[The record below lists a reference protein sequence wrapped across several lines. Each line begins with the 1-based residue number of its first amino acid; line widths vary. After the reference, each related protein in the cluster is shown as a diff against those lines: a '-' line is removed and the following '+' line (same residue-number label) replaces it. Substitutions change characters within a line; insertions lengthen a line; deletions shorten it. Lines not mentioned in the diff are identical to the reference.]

1 MHGYFSL
8 ISITD
13 KAFIGLVYYV
23 YVTGALRVT
32 GTYYHYWAS
41 RYRPSHCIGVVR
53 VVPLSVFYYC
63 CPFLWIFR
71 FSGFCNYLFTEQTT
85 IANFRH
91 LRWTPEGKRKRGR
104 PKTTW
109 RRTIENEIRE
119 RGYTWGTIEREA
131 NNREEWRKLVLALC
145 AMRHSKDNNRE
156 EWSKLVLVLCA
167 MRHSKD

>member
-23 YVTGALRVT
+23 YVTGALKET

-41 RYRPSHCIGVVR
+41 RYTPSHFIGVVR

-71 FSGFCNYLFTEQTT
+71 YSGFCNVYLPNKQQLLILDTYDGHQK
-85 IANFRH
+85 
-91 LRWTPEGKRKRGR
+91 GKEK
-104 PKTTW
+104 
-109 RRTIENEIRE
+109 
-119 RGYTWGTIEREA
+119 
-131 NNREEWRKLVLALC
+131 EEDQKQHGGAP
-145 AMRHSKDNNRE
+145 SKM
-156 EWSKLVLVLCA
+156 K
-167 MRHSKD
+167 